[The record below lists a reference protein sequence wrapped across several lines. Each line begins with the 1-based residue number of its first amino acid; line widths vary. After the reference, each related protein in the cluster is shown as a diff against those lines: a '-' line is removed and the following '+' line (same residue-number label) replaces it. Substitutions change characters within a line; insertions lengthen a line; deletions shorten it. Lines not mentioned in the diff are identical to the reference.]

1 MPFYKEKRPVIAD
14 LIVDSDLEGLE
25 KFYGKKKVQK
35 STVIEGAYE
44 ATDYYENIGG
54 KRRHLYF
61 LAAPI
66 LDEKG
71 EVIAASRRSRMSPAS
86 ARWSSA

>member
-1 MPFYKEKRPVIAD
+1 MIGTDRQWMPFYREKRPVIAD
-14 LIVDSDLEGLE
+14 LIVEGDLEGLE

-35 STVIEGAYE
+35 SSVVEGAYE
-44 ATDYYENIGG
+44 ATDFYANLGG

-66 LDEKG
+66 L
-71 EVIAASRRSRMSPAS
+71 RREG
-86 ARWSSA
+86 